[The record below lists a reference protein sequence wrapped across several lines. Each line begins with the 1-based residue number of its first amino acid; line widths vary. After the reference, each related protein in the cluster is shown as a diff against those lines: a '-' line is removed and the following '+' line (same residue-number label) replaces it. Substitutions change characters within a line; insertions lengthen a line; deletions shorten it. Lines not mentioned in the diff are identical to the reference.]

1 MDILEFFRSKT
12 IQTNLN
18 AVEWH
23 KDSGV
28 AAIYSPL
35 VKEDLDFIGSQLNQT
50 LPDLFQKFLLQTNGL
65 FYKKLT
71 LYGLPVRGS
80 TKMDRTRLRPQSILI
95 ANQSWRLKYEMDSD
109 QFMIGSKSGWTE
121 NTGVFLSREG
131 VLTGS
136 NSQGNTKIESFEHLF
151 EWGQDA

>member
-1 MDILEFFRSKT
+1 
-12 IQTNLN
+12 
-18 AVEWH
+18 
-23 KDSGV
+23 
-28 AAIYSPL
+28 
-35 VKEDLDFIGSQLNQT
+35 
-50 LPDLFQKFLLQTNGL
+50 
-65 FYKKLT
+65 
-71 LYGLPVRGS
+71 
-80 TKMDRTRLRPQSILI
+80 MDRTRLRPQSILI